1 MPNPRMDSEKG
12 TKLFLLLKCKNL
24 MLDLSLNLIQ
34 LNFIE
39 LIQALVKTCAA
50 PKNNIL
56 KTKQLKEITFKPLSD
71 LKINNWRNAGKHN
84 KKVEEKF

>member
-1 MPNPRMDSEKG
+1 M
-12 TKLFLLLKCKNL
+12 
-24 MLDLSLNLIQ
+24 
-34 LNFIE
+34 
-39 LIQALVKTCAA
+39 KTCAA

-84 KKVEEKF
+84 KKVEEKFWKIDPTKLSPVVKDFIIKLTDSDYEVYNEEVDSYELRVGV